1 MKEKHNS
8 TKISEISEGIS
19 ESIYQVCV
27 FESSDCVEYLN

>member
-19 ESIYQVCV
+19 ELTKNNLKNT
-27 FESSDCVEYLN
+27 E